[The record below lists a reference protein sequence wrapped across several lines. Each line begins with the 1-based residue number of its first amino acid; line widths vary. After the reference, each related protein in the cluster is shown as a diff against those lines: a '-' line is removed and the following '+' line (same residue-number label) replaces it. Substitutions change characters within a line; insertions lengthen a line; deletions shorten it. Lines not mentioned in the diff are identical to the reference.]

1 MTSFVDINTNVSFL
15 RIFCS
20 VMDVLNMM
28 QDDPEELL
36 LDLGFGIDEP
46 DITGRIPAR
55 FLSYQSNARGI
66 SFQLFLDA
74 QQSRIDVEN
83 PDVRSKYSGFWE
95 HVELQI

>member
-1 MTSFVDINTNVSFL
+1 MGLFIFRHMQIALKILIQVFL
-15 RIFCS
+15 FHS

-28 QDDPEELL
+28 QNDPEEFL

-46 DITGRIPAR
+46 DLAGRIPAR

-74 QQSRIDVEN
+74 QQSRMDIEN
-83 PDVRSKYSGFWE
+83 PDVRSEQPVCRK
-95 HVELQI
+95 